1 MCIRDRLSREKRI
14 ETVPCVTLSNA
25 IFKDETNENN
35 NDKKK
40 KKINLLKIDVERYEL
55 SVLRGILEED
65 FAHIETIVVEVHDK
79 EDKTGVQDVVA
90 LLKSRGKFPRVIVEQ
105 PEHLKG
111 SMLFNVFAFR

>member
-1 MCIRDRLSREKRI
+1 MILNNNKIDDEHKHNNNKNNKEKK
-14 ETVPCVTLSNA
+14 
-25 IFKDETNENN
+25 KDDKLNDN

-55 SVLRGILEED
+55 SVLRGIREED

-79 EDKTGVQDVVA
+79 EDKTGVKDVVA